1 MVIRIRPMEMVSKMG
16 TKGRRMGLNKITIR
30 RQLII

>member
-1 MVIRIRPMEMVSKMG
+1 MELRIRPMEMVTKME